1 MVALPPMWITRS
13 DLSTALCGSYP
24 QDAMMCANRYIASH
38 PHSRHRT
45 RVTLLL
51 VWLYASSPVWLYT
64 HVASVVIC
72 GLTKMRTYH
81 MPMMPVWIY
90 THDASVVICER
101 HLNANENDSHSAIM
115 GTQPSWAHSHHG
127 HTARAPC

>member
-1 MVALPPMWITRS
+1 
-13 DLSTALCGSYP
+13 
-24 QDAMMCANRYIASH
+24 MCANRYIASH

-45 RVTLLL
+45 RETLLL
-51 VWLYASSPVWLYT
+51 VWIYASSPVWLYT

-72 GLTKMRTYH
+72 ELAKMRTYH
-81 MPMMPVWIY
+81 IPMMPVWLY

-101 HLNANENDSHSAIM
+101 HLNANENDSHSAM
-115 GTQPSWAHSHHG
+115 LVSTHCHYG